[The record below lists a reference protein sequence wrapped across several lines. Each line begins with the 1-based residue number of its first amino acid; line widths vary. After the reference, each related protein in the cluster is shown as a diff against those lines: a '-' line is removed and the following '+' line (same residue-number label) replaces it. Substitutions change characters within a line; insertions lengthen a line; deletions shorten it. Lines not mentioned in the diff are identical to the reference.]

1 MKIVAR
7 QPDTS
12 SIELSRER
20 KKKKKKKKK
29 QKKWLRTD

>member
-29 QKKWLRTD
+29 KKTLILND

>member
-29 QKKWLRTD
+29 KTLILND